1 MFSCNI
7 HSVKLTFSH
16 LKMDAWNTNTSFLL
30 GPSLFSGANC
40 YFLRKVFIHERQAL
54 QRENRSVD
62 DLFEAL
68 AGASCIACFA
78 GEYELYPDCP
88 MYS

>member
-1 MFSCNI
+1 MLEI
-7 HSVKLTFSH
+7 LY
-16 LKMDAWNTNTSFLL
+16 SFLW
-30 GPSLFSGANC
+30 GPA
-40 YFLRKVFIHERQAL
+40 YFQARTASFREGIHHERQAL

-88 MYS
+88 PCIVDVNIIYIYIIIHMYV